1 MKQKK
6 ERFFLLLMMY
16 CNGSIDGKGGATA
29 PVATITLAITVLH
42 DYLLFVVALPFWLG
56 PFLPY
61 PHCPTLVGCAAA
73 RRQKRTGIDSGCGSG
88 MREEKGRIREMKRTA
103 YHGRYN
109 NNASICNNSIPF
121 GTAKLSSSFLVECT
135 NDASPIL

>member
-61 PHCPTLVGCAAA
+61 PHCPTLLGNAAA
-73 RRQKRTGIDSGCGSG
+73 SAAKKNRNARRERTHPRNETDGVP
-88 MREEKGRIREMKRTA
+88 R
-103 YHGRYN
+103 
-109 NNASICNNSIPF
+109 P
-121 GTAKLSSSFLVECT
+121 L
-135 NDASPIL
+135 